1 MSNKVDAENLR
12 DEIAVYIDSMMKL
25 NPDSSI
31 EVIKDYII
39 LINDSIQSI
48 DNTIPTIPPRESILI
63 SELNKQKETLIQY
76 RNTFQSRGGNCNT
89 KIIKINKK
97 EILGRVRCIY
107 KKTGDRKEYV
117 KHKGDLITV
126 RDFKDLKKHINQAT
140 IKRRM

>member
-1 MSNKVDAENLR
+1 MSNKVAAENLR
-12 DEIAVYIDSMMKL
+12 DEIAVYIDSMNKL
-25 NPDSSI
+25 NLDSSI
-31 EVIKDYII
+31 EVIKDYID

-48 DNTIPTIPPRESILI
+48 DDTIPTIPREGKLI

-76 RNTFQSRGGNCNT
+76 KITFQSRGGNGNT

>member
-1 MSNKVDAENLR
+1 
-12 DEIAVYIDSMMKL
+12 MMEL

-31 EVIKDYII
+31 EIIKDYII

-48 DNTIPTIPPRESILI
+48 DNTIPTIPREGKLI

-76 RNTFQSRGGNCNT
+76 RNTFQSRGGNGNT

-107 KKTGDRKEYV
+107 KKAGDRKEYV

-126 RDFKDLKKHINQAT
+126 RDFKSLKKHINQAT
-140 IKRRM
+140 IKRQR